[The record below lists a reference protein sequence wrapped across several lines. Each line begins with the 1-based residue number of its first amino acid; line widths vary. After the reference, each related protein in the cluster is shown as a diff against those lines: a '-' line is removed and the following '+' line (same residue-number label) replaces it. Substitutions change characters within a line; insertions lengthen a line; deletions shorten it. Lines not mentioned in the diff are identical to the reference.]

1 MKRISLILIACLGLA
16 LRVPAQKPDPESAPS
31 SAPAP
36 ASPAGNQSPAP
47 GGSFLGKDMPVFN
60 PGTEILEWD
69 GKHWN
74 VNNQRFFQARFE
86 KYLNAPEETTEEDLQ
101 YQQLLRDVLKK
112 LAPENY
118 TPKSLIDAWKVL
130 PQASNYIVDSHLCD
144 ALADAV
150 YSVWMAKRAQDRLIQ
165 ANEELEHQRSVHEW
179 NARMAVE
186 QQPLNSAS
194 GKQSGKNQ
202 QQGVQQDSQARD
214 LRLAPHLQRLAEVN
228 VLIKGNTLKREVSE
242 VQARI
247 EFQALIVQFFM
258 QRRFQHVV
266 MATRFYRH
274 LFSDGDTSLKVGKD
288 TQELFAKGTGMP
300 PTVGV
305 LDSLANEAMRD
316 VHEGVDAFRFLLSK
330 NELESAT
337 KRLAE
342 SFIVGEYMPEI
353 RTLPRDMKRQSLD
366 FTQKSNRLISAL
378 DVRDFTLAE
387 SLVKEMETMAK
398 DFDSSQP
405 RAAIETAR
413 TVSLMHLAK
422 AKNAAVSGDRVT
434 LENELREATAMWP
447 RNPALAEVSKLI
459 FSQADVQQQAVA
471 DLERLLSQHNY
482 RQIFDDKLRFIAA
495 TAIYP
500 ERREQL
506 KKVLE
511 DMQVVEGTIARSTE
525 IAKRGDYFGAW
536 EGVERMSKQFP
547 DDTKLN
553 ELRANLTTE
562 AAEFVR
568 SIRTAQQL
576 EQKDQL
582 GSSLAWY
589 LKAQKLYP
597 PSEFAQE
604 GIQRLVQKII
614 PST

>member
-1 MKRISLILIACLGLA
+1 
-16 LRVPAQKPDPESAPS
+16 
-31 SAPAP
+31 
-36 ASPAGNQSPAP
+36 
-47 GGSFLGKDMPVFN
+47 
-60 PGTEILEWD
+60 
-69 GKHWN
+69 
-74 VNNQRFFQARFE
+74 
-86 KYLNAPEETTEEDLQ
+86 
-101 YQQLLRDVLKK
+101 
-112 LAPENY
+112 
-118 TPKSLIDAWKVL
+118 
-130 PQASNYIVDSHLCD
+130 
-144 ALADAV
+144 
-150 YSVWMAKRAQDRLIQ
+150 
-165 ANEELEHQRSVHEW
+165 
-179 NARMAVE
+179 
-186 QQPLNSAS
+186 
-194 GKQSGKNQ
+194 
-202 QQGVQQDSQARD
+202 
-214 LRLAPHLQRLAEVN
+214 
-228 VLIKGNTLKREVSE
+228 
-242 VQARI
+242 
-247 EFQALIVQFFM
+247 
-258 QRRFQHVV
+258 
-266 MATRFYRH
+266 
-274 LFSDGDTSLKVGKD
+274 
-288 TQELFAKGTGMP
+288 
-300 PTVGV
+300 
-305 LDSLANEAMRD
+305 
-316 VHEGVDAFRFLLSK
+316 VDAFRFLLSK

-353 RTLPRDMKRQSLD
+353 RTLPRDMKQQSLD

-422 AKNAAVSGDRVT
+422 AKNAAVSGDRAT

-568 SIRTAQQL
+568 SVRTAQQL